1 MWLDVRY
8 STQSWKILGITV
20 QQTQSDSGPLLSP
33 NKVKHKSMNMYIS
46 IVSAAA
52 RQKYLVHKTVV
63 GACIWDCYNNFML
76 MKKKHMPWTCQLKSA
91 TSGCVLRVLPC
102 LLHDQFTSTIW
113 FRLFS
118 SHIPWAS
125 GIQLWHY
132 SITYSEPSAPHEIN
146 VRNIFSF
153 HKLLH
158 SHIWKAVLQ
167 LHTNWLKKCIHKLYD
182 TLKNLII
189 HK

>member
-1 MWLDVRY
+1 MWLAVRY
-8 STQSWKILGITV
+8 STQSWKILGITL
-20 QQTQSDSGPLLSP
+20 QQTQSDSGPLSSP

-63 GACIWDCYNNFML
+63 GACYNNFML
-76 MKKKHMPWTCQLKSA
+76 LKKKHMPWTCQLKSA
-91 TSGCVLRVLPC
+91 TSGCVLRVLLC
-102 LLHDQFTSTIW
+102 LLSHQFTSTIW

-132 SITYSEPSAPHEIN
+132 SITYSEPSALHEIN
-146 VRNIFSF
+146 VRNIY
-153 HKLLH
+153 
-158 SHIWKAVLQ
+158 
-167 LHTNWLKKCIHKLYD
+167 TIH
-182 TLKNLII
+182 
-189 HK
+189 